1 MGVRRNCTPV
11 ALSLPFIIRLQMSTY
26 SEIETSPAASQDRE
40 ASIDVL
46 ELVFSLLAHRWRI
59 ALITLVFLVVGV
71 VVAFLLRPVY
81 TATALILPPQE
92 QQSSASSLLGPLSAL
107 GGGGLASSLL
117 KSPADMYIGIL
128 ESNTIADDLIRRFHL
143 QAVYR
148 KRTIDDTRKALEKH
162 TDFETKKDGLIHIS
176 VTDHDPK
183 RASDLANA
191 FVGEL
196 YNMNS
201 TLALTDAAQR
211 RLFFSQQVEQEK
223 TALAKAEDALA
234 ATQRKTGIIQL
245 SGQAQI
251 LLANMS
257 QVQAQITS
265 DQVQL
270 EGLLSSSTEQN
281 PDVQRLRHEISAL
294 QGQLAKMQDDQRR
307 LQPGDTRIPAGRL
320 PAEAL
325 DYTRKLRDVK
335 YHETLYDL
343 LSKQYEAA
351 RIDEAKSAPLI
362 QVVDHAIPPDKKSG
376 PARVLIIAGAGFAGF
391 IFGCLWS
398 LAYDAYKR
406 MRVMPEHQAKFERL
420 RKSLHE

>member
-1 MGVRRNCTPV
+1 
-11 ALSLPFIIRLQMSTY
+11 MSTY
-26 SEIETSPAASQDRE
+26 SEIETGPAASQDRE

-46 ELVFSLLAHRWRI
+46 ELVFSLLAHRRRI
-59 ALITLVFLVVGV
+59 ALTTLVFLVLGV
-71 VVAFLLRPVY
+71 IVAFVMRPVY

-92 QQSSASSLLGPLSAL
+92 QQSTASSLLGPLSAL
-107 GGGGLASSLL
+107 GGGGGLAASLL

-128 ESNTIADDLIRRFHL
+128 ESDTITDDLIHSFHL
-143 QAVYR
+143 QAIYR
-148 KRTIDDTRKALEKH
+148 KRTIYDTRKALGKH

-191 FVGEL
+191 FVDEL
-196 YNMNS
+196 YHMNS

-211 RLFFSQQVEQEK
+211 RLFFSQQVEKEK
-223 TALAKAEDALA
+223 AALASAEDALA

-251 LLANMS
+251 LLMNMS

-265 DQVQL
+265 DKVQL

-281 PDVQRLRHEISAL
+281 ADVQRLRHEISAL

-320 PAEAL
+320 PGEAL

-335 YHETLYDL
+335 YHDTLYDL

-362 QVVDHAIPPDKKSG
+362 QVVDHATPPDKKSG
-376 PARVLIIAGAGFAGF
+376 PARVLIIAGACFAGF
-391 IFGCLWS
+391 LLGCLWS

-420 RKSLHE
+420 RRSLQG

>member
-1 MGVRRNCTPV
+1 
-11 ALSLPFIIRLQMSTY
+11 MSTY
-26 SEIETSPAASQDRE
+26 SEIETGPAASQDRE

-46 ELVFSLLAHRWRI
+46 ELVFSLLTHRWRI
-59 ALITLVFLVVGV
+59 ALITLVFLVLGV
-71 VVAFLLRPVY
+71 IVAFVMRPVY

-92 QQSSASSLLGPLSAL
+92 QQSTASSLLGPLSAL
-107 GGGGLASSLL
+107 GGGGGLAASLL

-128 ESNTIADDLIRRFHL
+128 ESDTITDDLIHRFHL

-148 KRTIDDTRKALEKH
+148 KRTIYDTRKALGKH

-183 RASDLANA
+183 RASGLANA
-191 FVGEL
+191 FVDEL
-196 YNMNS
+196 YHMNS

-211 RLFFSQQVEQEK
+211 RLFFSQQVGKEK
-223 TALAKAEDALA
+223 AALASAEDALA

-245 SGQAQI
+245 NGQAQI
-251 LLANMS
+251 LLMNMS

-265 DQVQL
+265 DKVQL

-281 PDVQRLRHEISAL
+281 ADVQRLRHEISAL

-320 PAEAL
+320 PGEAL

-335 YHETLYDL
+335 YHDTLYDL

-362 QVVDHAIPPDKKSG
+362 QVVDHATPPDKKSG
-376 PARVLIIAGAGFAGF
+376 PARVLIIAGACFAGF
-391 IFGCLWS
+391 LLGCLWS

-406 MRVMPEHQAKFERL
+406 MRVMPEYQAKFERL
-420 RKSLHE
+420 RRSLQG

>member
-1 MGVRRNCTPV
+1 
-11 ALSLPFIIRLQMSTY
+11 MSTY
-26 SEIETSPAASQDRE
+26 SEIETSPAVSEDRE

-46 ELVFSLLAHRWRI
+46 ELVFSLLAHWRRI
-59 ALITLVFLVVGV
+59 TLITLVFLVVGV

-128 ESNTIADDLIRRFHL
+128 ESNTIADDLIHRFHL

-148 KRTIDDTRKALEKH
+148 KRTIDDTRKALEKQ

-251 LLANMS
+251 LLMNMS

-270 EGLLSSSTEQN
+270 EGLLASSTEQN

-294 QGQLAKMQDDQRR
+294 QAHLSKMQDDQRR

-320 PAEAL
+320 PSEAL

-343 LSKQYEAA
+343 MSKQYEAA

-362 QVVDHAIPPDKKSG
+362 QVVDHATPPDKKSG
-376 PARVLIIAGAGFAGF
+376 PARVLIITGAGFAGF
-391 IFGCLWS
+391 ILACLWS
-398 LAYDAYKR
+398 LAYDAFKR
-406 MRVMPEHQAKFERL
+406 MRVMPEHQAKFDRL
-420 RKSLHE
+420 RRGLHG